1 MPRLLRELPESEVLL
16 LCRDIA
22 KATSMYPLCEY
33 PFIEVISSDD
43 WDKVVNFNPEVVL
56 HLAGFSTSSNDI
68 YSIDKLID
76 SNVCY
81 GVHLLN
87 ALSHCGNLKLFVN
100 TGSFT
105 EYRNGYRSIDDA
117 YFYSATKSA
126 FRSFLDYYA
135 KLKGFKYITVV
146 PYSVYGGKPT
156 VKRIMDYMMDAMEA
170 TVPVDMTPGQQVL
183 DFIHVDDVAV
193 FFLSVIHRF
202 EEYLALDQGCEFHL
216 GTGRGYTLREVAKE
230 LEQITGKPFNIH
242 WGGRE
247 YRERD
252 TMYAVAPVSA
262 NREDLWKS
270 RISLHEGLCMYI
282 SLSL

>member
-1 MPRLLRELPESEVLL
+1 
-16 LCRDIA
+16 
-22 KATSMYPLCEY
+22 
-33 PFIEVISSDD
+33 
-43 WDKVVNFNPEVVL
+43 
-56 HLAGFSTSSNDI
+56 
-68 YSIDKLID
+68 
-76 SNVCY
+76 
-81 GVHLLN
+81 
-87 ALSHCGNLKLFVN
+87 
-100 TGSFT
+100 
-105 EYRNGYRSIDDA
+105 
-117 YFYSATKSA
+117 
-126 FRSFLDYYA
+126 
-135 KLKGFKYITVV
+135 LKGFKYITAV
-146 PYSVYGGKPT
+146 PYNVYGGKPT

-183 DFIHVDDVAV
+183 DFIHVDDVAA

-230 LEQITGKPFNIH
+230 LERITGKPFNIH

-270 RISLHEGLCMYI
+270 KIPLSEGLSKY
-282 SLSL
+282 LFV